1 MGGRY
6 YEEWCS
12 PLLLPPLARICFVCQ
27 GRSGSSNRLQL
38 LFRGEKEKNPFSPP
52 FYYWKVFRRVR
63 DFIVW
68 LFHLYV
74 ESPLFWWFSCFFN
87 AEISLLNSR
96 YWFFKSLQ
104 KKFYNILS
112 SSQLTSIMFSW
123 VISYLNLHVLCCP
136 SLTLKRRYTS
146 QVRPNRRATYVQS
159 SRTFYLQFM
168 TCDSFFMSR

>member
-1 MGGRY
+1 MVVTTR
-6 YEEWCS
+6 S
-12 PLLLPPLARICFVCQ
+12 AVLLYFYLPLARICFVCQ

-74 ESPLFWWFSCFFN
+74 ESPLFWWFSCFCN

-104 KKFYNILS
+104 NKFNNILS

-123 VISYLNLHVLCCP
+123 VISYLNLHVLPLLNTQEEIYEP
-136 SLTLKRRYTS
+136 SKAQQES
-146 QVRPNRRATYVQS
+146 NVRAIK
-159 SRTFYLQFM
+159 
-168 TCDSFFMSR
+168 